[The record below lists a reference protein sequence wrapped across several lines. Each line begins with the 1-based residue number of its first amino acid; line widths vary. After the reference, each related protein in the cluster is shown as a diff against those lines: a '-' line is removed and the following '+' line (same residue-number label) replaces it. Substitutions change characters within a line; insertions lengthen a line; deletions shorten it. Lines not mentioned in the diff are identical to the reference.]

1 MHATSRIIKPC
12 DATKLA
18 NLSAGCWLAGD
29 LAYLVFTC
37 LEATIQVRQ
46 KSGRKDKNTPFVLS
60 IYNTATH
67 KTDSQVE
74 QSNEQRHTLLNIN

>member
-1 MHATSRIIKPC
+1 MYTTLSMIKSC

-46 KSGRKDKNTPFVLS
+46 KSGRKDQNTPFVLS

-67 KTDSQVE
+67 KIDSQVE
-74 QSNEQRHTLLNIN
+74 H